1 MQAGR
6 AAQPLRPSCSIEH
19 LGTACIGLHHA
30 PPTFSKPLLTPDRGH
45 WDGSAIYKSTLA
57 FDSKTDVITVWYS
70 ALAGDSWHL
79 GVTQGDLRHTLQEL
93 RVPDRRPF

>member
-1 MQAGR
+1 MVVAPYPHSD
-6 AAQPLRPSCSIEH
+6 AEDENPSIFVSDDGQHWSLPPGGTNPIQKPTPYSH
-19 LGTACIGLHHA
+19 LAD
-30 PPTFSKPLLTPDRGH
+30 F
-45 WDGSAIYKSTLA
+45 YKSTLA